1 MTQSRVQ
8 GEILK
13 LLRPEG
19 IGLTAVGDD
28 AQSIYSFRAATV
40 RNILDFP
47 KDFPG
52 TRIIKLEQN
61 YRSRQPLLECTNRVI
76 AQAQERYTKELWSVR
91 AGGEKPWLVSCLD
104 EDEQASFLIRKI
116 LEHRE
121 AGIDLRRQAVLFRAS
136 HHSILLETELA
147 RHNIPFV
154 KYGGLKFVEAAH
166 VKDLMAFLRLAENPR
181 DIVAGCRVLTLL
193 PGIGPKKAR
202 QLMDALHNADGD
214 FDAWQ
219 EVTPPAAARE
229 QWRGLCQLLR
239 RLRKVP
245 EPDVV
250 VLCVRTR
257 KAYGLRRSAA
267 VINQKKSARP
277 T

>member
-1 MTQSRVQ
+1 MLDYDDLLLYWQELLAEPRAGERIRSRFQMVLVDEYQDTNRLQ

-13 LLRPEG
+13 LLKPEG

-47 KDFPG
+47 KDFPD
-52 TRIIKLEQN
+52 TRVIKLEQN

-76 AQAQERYTKELWSVR
+76 AQSQERYAKELWSVR
-91 AGGEKPWLVSCLD
+91 AGGEKPWLVTCHD
-104 EDEQASFLIRKI
+104 EDEQAAFLIRKI

-181 DIVAGCRVLTLL
+181 DIVAGSRVLTLL
-193 PGIGPKKAR
+193 PGIGPKKAH
-202 QLMDALHNADGD
+202 QLMDSLA
-214 FDAWQ
+214 
-219 EVTPPAAARE
+219 
-229 QWRGLCQLLR
+229 
-239 RLRKVP
+239 
-245 EPDVV
+245 
-250 VLCVRTR
+250 
-257 KAYGLRRSAA
+257 
-267 VINQKKSARP
+267 
-277 T
+277 